1 MAVAMTGVIVIVT
14 HTRTLSGAAK
24 PIYVAAILLAVLS
37 WSIGT
42 LMQRQAGIKSAQIV
56 AFTCAQIFFGAL
68 LQLTLAV
75 LNREWRVLDVSHVS
89 ATSLLAL
96 LYLVV
101 FGSVV
106 ALSCYSW
113 LLTHIAAQK
122 VATYA
127 LVNPVVALLLGALV
141 LGERITGVAMLAAV
155 GVLLGIGLVLFP
167 AWRLPTWKP
176 SRVGERA

>member
-1 MAVAMTGVIVIVT
+1 MVVAVVGVAIIVT
-14 HTRTLSGAAK
+14 HTHTLSGSAK
-24 PIYVAAILLAVLS
+24 PIYVVAILLAVLS
-37 WSIGT
+37 WSFGT
-42 LMQRQAGIKSAQIV
+42 LLQRKAGVKADSII

-68 LQLTLAV
+68 LQLSLAIA
-75 LNREWRVLDVSHVS
+75 NQEWRVLDPAHVS
-89 ATSLLAL
+89 LTSLAAM

-101 FGSVV
+101 FGSIV

-141 LGERITGVAMLAAV
+141 LSEQITTTAMFAAIGVIV
-155 GVLLGIGLVLFP
+155 GIGLVLFP
-167 AWRLPTWKP
+167 NWRIPLWKP
-176 SRVGERA
+176 SRPREA